1 MTTADETTVTLTP
14 EQWVT
19 LRRGLADRIMDLE
32 EASYHS
38 ASPAHLERQ
47 VEELMDVYVAVDG
60 DTALIEDRT

>member
-1 MTTADETTVTLTP
+1 MTTADETTITLTP
-14 EQWVT
+14 EQWLT

-38 ASPAHLERQ
+38 ARPADLERQ

-60 DTALIEDRT
+60 DPALVEDRT